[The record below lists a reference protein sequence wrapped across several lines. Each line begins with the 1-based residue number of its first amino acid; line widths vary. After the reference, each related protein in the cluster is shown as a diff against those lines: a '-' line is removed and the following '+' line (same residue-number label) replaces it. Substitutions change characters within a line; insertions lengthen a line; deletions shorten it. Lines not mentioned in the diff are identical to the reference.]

1 MHPWVQYQ
9 IRRIEI
15 DDLHAQVA
23 RERLLK
29 TAARTKPEAEREP
42 PLPSRL
48 DRALARLGT
57 QLTRLGQRLEGRAK
71 PIPRRTCSNVRT

>member
-15 DDLHAQVA
+15 DHLHAQVA

-29 TAARTKPEAEREP
+29 AAARIKTEAEREP
-42 PLPSRL
+42 PPPSRL
-48 DRALARLGT
+48 DRTLARLGT

-71 PIPRRTCSNVRT
+71 RIPSRTCSNVGT